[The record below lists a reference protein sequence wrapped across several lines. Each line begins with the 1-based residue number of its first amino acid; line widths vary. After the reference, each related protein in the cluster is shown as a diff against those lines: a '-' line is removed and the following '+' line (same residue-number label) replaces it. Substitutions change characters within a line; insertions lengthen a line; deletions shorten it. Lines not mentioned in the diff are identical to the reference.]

1 MCMVTR
7 ACVEYNRLRVPF
19 KLDKTV
25 FSAVLTSGNS
35 LMQILRLK
43 KTLCIMYVYGKPK
56 NILLGQASDTC
67 VIGSVRIY
75 MG

>member
-1 MCMVTR
+1 MVTR
-7 ACVEYNRLRVPF
+7 ACVEYNRLRVQF

-43 KTLCIMYVYGKPK
+43 KLFALCMSTGSPK
-56 NILLGQASDTC
+56 T
-67 VIGSVRIY
+67 Y
-75 MG
+75 Y